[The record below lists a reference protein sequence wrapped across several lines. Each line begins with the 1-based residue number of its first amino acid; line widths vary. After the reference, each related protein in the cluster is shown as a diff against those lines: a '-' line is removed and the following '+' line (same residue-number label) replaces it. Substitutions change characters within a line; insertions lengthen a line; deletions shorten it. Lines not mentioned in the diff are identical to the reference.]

1 MYAVI
6 KTGGKQ
12 YKVAPDDII
21 QVEKLAGSAGDKVQF
36 TDVLMVGG
44 EGEPMIGTPLVDGAK
59 VTAELVDQMRSRKI
73 IVFKKKRRKNYRRT
87 HGHRQDLTL
96 LRITEIAAGG
106 KTAKA
111 AAAAKPKAK
120 KKDKAPEA
128 EAKAAPEV
136 KAEEAPKAEAPKK
149 APEKKAEPKKAE
161 EKKPAKAE
169 AAADEP
175 LFTAP
180 EGDADDLKK
189 ISGVGPAIEKK
200 LNALGIT
207 TYAQIAKFTKA
218 DIAKVDEVLNF
229 KGRIERD
236 DWKTQAKDLAK
247 DAK

>member
-21 QVEKLAGSAGDKVQF
+21 KVERLAGSAGDKVKI

-44 EGEPMIGTPLVDGAK
+44 EGEPVIGTPLVEGAS
-59 VTAELVDQMRSRKI
+59 VTAELVEQARGRKI

-87 HGHRQDLTL
+87 QGHRQYLTL

-106 KTAKA
+106 KTASAK
-111 AAAAKPKAK
+111 AAAKPKAK
-120 KKDKAPEA
+120 TAEPKGEAKTEKA
-128 EAKAAPEV
+128 EAKA
-136 KAEEAPKAEAPKK
+136 KDTPKE
-149 APEKKAEPKKAE
+149 
-161 EKKPAKAE
+161 KPAKAE
-169 AAADEP
+169 AAPEA
-175 LFTAP
+175 LFTTP
-180 EGDADDLKK
+180 EGKPDDLKK

-207 TYAQIAKFTKA
+207 QYAQIAKFTKA
-218 DIAKVDEVLNF
+218 EIAKVDEELNF

-236 DWKTQAKDLAK
+236 DWKQQAKDLAK